1 MLTETIWSKNI
12 VCILKTR
19 LIFKD
24 LLP

>member
-12 VCILKTR
+12 VCIIKTR